1 MHDPRRL
8 PLIRL
13 VKPRSWLALLVL
25 ALLATFAVHATD
37 DSADNPNKPVEDLT
51 PSERAEPQKDEQ
63 TWKEI
68 ESRLP
73 AFPRAQDLI
82 PFRADAADPDYRYYI
97 DVNSVSLA
105 SDEVLRYT
113 VVIRS
118 PEGASN
124 IIYEGIR
131 CATQEVKMIAFG
143 TKDGRFARMADP
155 KWMYFNTPGAMGYR
169 RSLVEIYVCD
179 ENGWAIDSDSVLERL
194 VMHDPRRPRFVPKR
208 APSSD

>member
-13 VKPRSWLALLVL
+13 VKPRAWLALLI
-25 ALLATFAVHATD
+25 AATIAA
-37 DSADNPNKPVEDLT
+37 SAARANDHFDNPNKPDQDLT
-51 PSERAEPQKDEQ
+51 ASERGEPEKEEQ
-63 TWKEI
+63 PWKETQ
-68 ESRLP
+68 SGLP

-82 PFRADAADPDYRYYI
+82 PFRADAGDPDYHYYI

-113 VVIRS
+113 VVIQS
-118 PEGASN
+118 PEGSSN